1 MERQQPWDD
10 PSWTAAARPG
20 VDVVG
25 QPEDEA
31 ALPAQRAP
39 GEAQDSAARSSST
52 EVTGRSQTI
61 PRHT

>member
-10 PSWTAAARPG
+10 PSWSAAARPG
-20 VDVVG
+20 TGLVEHPDL
-25 QPEDEA
+25 E
-31 ALPAQRAP
+31 ALPAQRSP
-39 GEAQDSAARSSST
+39 EGAQDNAARSSST